1 MEWTDYRE
9 ALTRGLWLIAVLAV
23 AGLVV
28 GVLLPKGVVHPMY
41 LTTTSVGAPPSGNG
55 KNSPIP
61 PGVTTDQIAYYAD
74 TDAVYTKAGELAN
87 LKEPQYVLR
96 GYIHLIGP
104 CENCGNAS
112 SSGLLGVVQV
122 NVKAPTKAESAGLNV
137 AFDTALQEEVN
148 DGAQALNNGVPIN
161 TGFQIL
167 QSTQPD
173 FAVATKTTVQT
184 FDSRP
189 IRAASG
195 AVIGLILG
203 ILIALVRGLMDKR
216 VSSARRA
223 QGAMGYPVVAEI
235 PAVSSESSEAYRMLW
250 LSVFREPL
258 PDPVEQGDSWL
269 DGVDL
274 MTDSG
279 TWPGLES

>member
-9 ALTRGLWLIAVLAV
+9 ALTRGLWLMAVLAV

-41 LTTTSVGAPPSGNG
+41 VTTTSVGAPPSGSG
-55 KNSPIP
+55 SGNSPIP
-61 PGVTTDQIAYYAD
+61 PGVTTDQIQYYAD
-74 TDAVYTKAGELAN
+74 TDAVYAKAGVLAH
-87 LKEPQYVLR
+87 LKDPQYVLR
-96 GYIHLIGP
+96 GYISLAGP
-104 CENCGNAS
+104 CDNCGN
-112 SSGLLGVVQV
+112 SGGLPGIVQV
-122 NVKAPTKAESAGLNV
+122 NVKAPTAVESADLNV
-137 AFDTALQEEVN
+137 AFDTALQDEVN
-148 DGAQALNNGVPIN
+148 NGAKALNNGEPVN
-161 TGFQIL
+161 TGFEIL
-167 QSTQPD
+167 QSTEAD
-173 FAVATKTTVQT
+173 FAVATKTAVQT

-195 AVIGLILG
+195 AAIGLILG
-203 ILIALVRGLMDKR
+203 ILLALVRGLMDKR

-274 MTDSG
+274 MSDSG

>member
-28 GVLLPKGVVHPMY
+28 GVLAPKGEVHPMY
-41 LTTTSVGAPPSGNG
+41 VTTTSVGAPPSGNG
-55 KNSPIP
+55 GGNSPIP
-61 PGVTTDQIAYYAD
+61 PGVTTDQIQYYAA
-74 TDAVYTKAGELAN
+74 TDAVYAKAGALAHIN
-87 LKEPQYVLR
+87 EPQYVLR
-96 GYIHLIGP
+96 GWISLSGP
-104 CENCGNAS
+104 CDNCGT
-112 SSGLLGVVQV
+112 SGGQPGIVQV
-122 NVKAPTKAESAGLNV
+122 SVKAPSPAESADLNV
-137 AFDTALQEEVN
+137 AFDTALENEVN
-148 DGAQALNNGVPIN
+148 DGATALNNGEPIN

-167 QSTQPD
+167 QSTQAD

-184 FDSRP
+184 FNSRP
-189 IRAASG
+189 IRAVSG
-195 AVIGLILG
+195 ALIGLILG

-223 QGAMGYPVVAEI
+223 RGAMGYPVVAEI

-258 PDPVEQGDSWL
+258 PDPVDQGDSWL
-269 DGVDL
+269 EGVDL

-279 TWPGLES
+279 AWPGLES